1 MIRGMNEQQTI
12 YDVAREHDHAASY
25 ALARS
30 FINKVYAW
38 MALTLLITAG
48 VAVYCSGD
56 ERMLTWTLQH
66 PFLLCLGT
74 LGIIL
79 AMSLGARA
87 MSPGALAVLLIVF
100 SAAEGMLFGPLLL
113 YYTQHSLGV
122 AFACAAGTFGVT
134 SLYGAFTTRNLS
146 VWGRTLFMLLIGLFV
161 CLLINYFWGNGIFD
175 LVLSFFGVIL
185 FSALTA
191 YDTLKLL
198 AMGAGVTDGTT
209 RSKAAVL
216 GALTLYL
223 DFINIFLFL
232 LRLLGDRR

>member
-1 MIRGMNEQQTI
+1 MMRGMEEQQI
-12 YDVAREHDHAASY
+12 IDIAKGQDAAASY
-25 ALARS
+25 ALART

-48 VAVYCSGD
+48 VAVYSTGHD
-56 ERMLTWTLQH
+56 EMLAWTLQH
-66 PFLLCLGT
+66 PLLLCLGT
-74 LGIIL
+74 LGIIV

-100 SAAEGMLFGPLLL
+100 SVAEGMLFGPLLL
-113 YYTQHSLGV
+113 CYTQQSLGV
-122 AFACAAGTFGVT
+122 AFACAAGAFGAT

-146 VWGRTLFMLLIGLFV
+146 VWGRTLFMLLIGLLP
-161 CLLINYFWGNGIFD
+161 CLVINVFWGNGAFD

-191 YDTLKLL
+191 YDTQKLL
-198 AMGAGVTDGTT
+198 AMGAGVADGTL

-232 LRLLGDRR
+232 LRLMGDRR

>member
-1 MIRGMNEQQTI
+1 MIRGMEEQQVVT
-12 YDVAREHDHAASY
+12 VTGEQNATASY
-25 ALARS
+25 TLAKT

-48 VAVYCSGD
+48 VAVYCTGHED
-56 ERMLTWTLQH
+56 VLAWTIQH
-66 PFLLCLGT
+66 PFLLCFGT
-74 LGIIL
+74 LGIIV
-79 AMSLGARA
+79 AMSLGVRV

-100 SAAEGMLFGPLLL
+100 SVAEGMLFGPLLL
-113 YYTQHSLGV
+113 CYTQQTLGI
-122 AFACAAGTFGVT
+122 AFTCAAGAFGAT

-146 VWGRTLFMLLIGLFV
+146 TWGRTLFMLLIGLLL
-161 CLLINYFWGNGIFD
+161 CLIINFFWGSGTFD

-191 YDTLKLL
+191 YDTQKLL
-198 AMGAGVTDGTT
+198 ALGATVTDGET
-209 RSKAAVL
+209 RSKASVL

-232 LRLLGDRR
+232 LRLMGDRK